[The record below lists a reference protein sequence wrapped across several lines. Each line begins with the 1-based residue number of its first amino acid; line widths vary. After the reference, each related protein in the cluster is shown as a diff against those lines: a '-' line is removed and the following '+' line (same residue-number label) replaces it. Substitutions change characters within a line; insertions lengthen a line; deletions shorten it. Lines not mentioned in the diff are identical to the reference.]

1 MSEKPEWFQLT
12 DGDQKPEPEA
22 KRASKRFVKI
32 AAFTAPLLLVG
43 GAMVFADGEESDD
56 RPNINTTLS
65 SGTGTTASVSSDEHP
80 TESAPAVQIS
90 NPKTAAVNAPSAAS
104 PSSIASKGPG
114 IQAPSG
120 QGGDDHDGFSG
131 EREHREGGER
141 EHHDRERNGTAP
153 TIPQSGTST
162 TKN

>member
-22 KRASKRFVKI
+22 RRASKRFVKI

-43 GAMVFADGEESDD
+43 GAMVFADGHDEEEQ
-56 RPNINTTLS
+56 PNIDTTIS
-65 SGTGTTASVSSDEHP
+65 TSTSTSTVSDATTNSNAVASKS
-80 TESAPAVQIS
+80 TFA
-90 NPKTAAVNAPSAAS
+90 NPSA
-104 PSSIASKGPG
+104 SKSAGVVAPGTQQGPG
-114 IQAPSG
+114 D
-120 QGGDDHDGFSG
+120 GDHEGFFGDGDGDHQRPEPNGS
-131 EREHREGGER
+131 ERPHRERGE
-141 EHHDRERNGTAP
+141 HGDRNGTAP